1 MSILQDYE
9 KHEQFIGH
17 KKLQAL
23 NEYLDQNKEL
33 SYDTVIFS
41 KAEWEKFEKWYNSM
55 YGEGA
60 KGDY

>member
-9 KHEQFIGH
+9 KHEQFIGY

-23 NEYLDQNKEL
+23 NKEL